1 MEPSDRTRG
10 SGHKPQHRRFQLNGR
25 KEFFTLRV
33 AEPWDRLPREGLG
46 APALETFPARLAVTV
61 QPAVGDPAVAGGCTG
76 WSPEVPHN
84 PDRSVIVGFAD
95 YNDKKIAFLYRVL
108 VLLNTETYLSFKYCV
123 GLGWLVLWS
132 FLGVVLF
139 CFKYNPEKGNLD

>member
-76 WSPEVPHN
+76 WSPGVPHN
-84 PDRSVIVGFAD
+84 PDRSVI
-95 YNDKKIAFLYRVL
+95 LYVN
-108 VLLNTETYLSFKYCV
+108 LLKLSFT
-123 GLGWLVLWS
+123 GTNIGGFLVTA
-132 FLGVVLF
+132 GV
-139 CFKYNPEKGNLD
+139 